1 MSGEKTTIS
10 IEIKVDAEEMLSKIV
25 TQYDLSDT
33 SKAIRC
39 LLDYVAEDGDW
50 DTILRRSDVAD
61 ASGTNTTH

>member
-10 IEIKVDAEEMLSKIV
+10 AEINVDAEEMLSKIV

-50 DTILRRSDVAD
+50 DTIFK
-61 ASGTNTTH
+61 